1 MHNDVTMKTIKA
13 FTLAATKSG
22 AGKTTMTIGI
32 LAALIRRG
40 IAVQPFKCGPDYIDP
55 TLHKAITNRT
65 SYNLDLKMMGIQA
78 CQRTFYE
85 HAVSADLSLVEGVM
99 GLFDGGSASTA
110 SLAKRLKI
118 PVILVIDAQSCA
130 QSAVAVLEGFQN
142 YDPDV
147 HIAGVIFNRIGSER
161 HKDLI
166 EEEVLKKSSVP
177 VIGFMPR
184 DINFTIPERHL
195 GLHMGDENP
204 LSGATLGALAD
215 SIEKNLRIDL
225 MLSCESKSNGPCLE
239 KINIPTRHPVPA
251 KIEIGVASDEAFCFY
266 YKENFEIFERAG
278 FKLRTFSPLY
288 DHEIPRQCKFIYLGG
303 GYPELFARELSQN
316 RAMLESLREKHDQ
329 GATIYSECGGFM
341 YLCDKLVDMN
351 DSVYPM
357 AGLFPFKALMNKRLR
372 KLGYR
377 SVRLLQRSFLGEEG
391 TRLYGHEFHYSHMV
405 ESDRE
410 NQAGTIARL
419 YELDNNSCEGYYSGS
434 AIGSYIHLH
443 FGRNPGIADFMY
455 DYFTSNS

>member
-1 MHNDVTMKTIKA
+1 MHKDVTMKTIKA

-22 AGKTTMTIGI
+22 AGKTTLTIGI

-40 IAVQPFKCGPDYIDP
+40 IAVQPFKCGPDFIDP
-55 TLHKAITNRT
+55 TLHKSITKRT
-65 SYNLDLKMMGIQA
+65 SYNLDLKMMGSQA

-85 HAVSADLSLVEGVM
+85 HAVTGDISLVEGVM

-110 SLAKRLKI
+110 SLVKLLKI
-118 PVILVIDAQSCA
+118 PVILVVDAQSCA

-147 HIAGVIFNRIGSER
+147 HIAGIIFNRIGSER
-161 HKDLI
+161 HKSLI

-204 LSGATLGALAD
+204 LSGANLGALAD
-215 SIEKNLRIDL
+215 SIEQNLRIDL
-225 MLSCESKSNGPCLE
+225 LLSCQSNINEPCLE
-239 KINIPTRHPVPA
+239 KINIPARSPVSA

-266 YKENFEIFERAG
+266 YKENFEIFEKAG
-278 FKLRTFSPLY
+278 FTLRTFSPLY
-288 DHEIPRQCKFIYLGG
+288 DHEIPRQCKLIYLGG
-303 GYPELFARELSQN
+303 GYPELFAKELSQN
-316 RAMLESLREKHDQ
+316 GAMLESLREKHDQ
-329 GATIYSECGGFM
+329 GVTIYSECGGFM

-351 DSVYPM
+351 DSVYSM

-377 SVRLLQRSFLGEEG
+377 SLRLLRRSFLGEKG

-405 ESDRE
+405 ESDIE
-410 NQAGTIARL
+410 NQADTIARL

-443 FGRNPGIADFMY
+443 FGRNPEIADFMY
-455 DYFTSNS
+455 DYFTSHS

>member
-1 MHNDVTMKTIKA
+1 MHDDVTMNTIRA

-22 AGKTTMTIGI
+22 AGKTTLTVGI

-40 IAVQPFKCGPDYIDP
+40 IAVQPFKCGPDFIDP
-55 TLHKAITNRT
+55 TLHKSITNRT
-65 SYNLDLKMMGIQA
+65 SYNLDLKMMGSQA

-85 HAVSADLSLVEGVM
+85 HAVSRDISLVEGVM
-99 GLFDGGSASTA
+99 GLFDGGRASTA
-110 SLAKRLKI
+110 SLAKLLKI
-118 PVILVIDAQSCA
+118 PVILIIDAQSCA
-130 QSAVAVLEGFQN
+130 QSAVAVLEGFHN

-161 HKDLI
+161 HKRLI

-204 LSGATLGALAD
+204 LSGDTLAALAD

-225 MLSCESKSNGPCLE
+225 LLSCESESNETCLE
-239 KINIPTRHPVPA
+239 KVNIPARPPVSA

-278 FKLRTFSPLY
+278 FTLRTFSPLY
-288 DHEIPRQCKFIYLGG
+288 DHEIPRQCKLIYLGG
-303 GYPELFARELSQN
+303 GYPELFAKELSQN
-316 RAMLESLREKHDQ
+316 GAMLESLREKHDQ
-329 GATIYSECGGFM
+329 GVTIYSECGGFM

-351 DSVYPM
+351 GSVYSM
-357 AGLFPFKALMNKRLR
+357 AGLFPFKALMDKRLR

-377 SVRLLQRSFLGEEG
+377 SVRLLQRSFLGKEG
-391 TRLYGHEFHYSHMV
+391 TRLHGHEFHYSHMV

-410 NQAGTIARL
+410 NQTDTIARL
-419 YELDNNSCEGYYSGS
+419 YELDNNSCEGYYLGS

-443 FGRNPGIADFMY
+443 FGRNPEIADFMY
-455 DYFTSNS
+455 DYFTSHS